1 MELRQS
7 SKNCYNSPQV
17 DVIVKCEASRS
28 GLGATTEQKKSDGR
42 KRIAFFS
49 GFLYTAEVSNN
60 AKVLKFLGF
69 AWSIDY
75 FKKDLYGKNLTV
87 ITDHR
92 AILTKLKEHESFKS
106 YNSSFSRW
114 IDRLLPYNFNID
126 QLPGT
131 KIGLVDYISRNPFS
145 NAKKISASHV
155 CI

>member
-1 MELRQS
+1 MKLQDLDSVRQPNKKNQMVGNEL
-7 SKNCYNSPQV
+7 
-17 DVIVKCEASRS
+17 
-28 GLGATTEQKKSDGR
+28 L
-42 KRIAFFS
+42 FFS

-92 AILTKLKEHESFKS
+92 AILTKLKEHQSIKS

-114 IDRLLPYNFNID
+114 IDSLLPYNFNID

-131 KIGLVDYISRNPFS
+131 KLGLVDYIPRNPFA
-145 NAKKISASHV
+145 NAKKTCASHV